1 MTLPDIVYVVRFSR
15 HSEELRHSL
24 RSLVNLPHGK
34 VWLAGHKPE
43 WATGVEHIKTA
54 RKPGAHVDAKTNLRA
69 ACEHPDVSEE
79 FIYMNDDFFVMQPFE
94 QLPVMHRGP
103 LSGVGGMA
111 TAYQRAIKKGL
122 AILRSKGIEEPLMY
136 DLHAPMTVTKAG
148 MLEALDLCH
157 AHKDA
162 RVGHGLHERT
172 IYGNLNDVG
181 GEKHHNFKVYRQ
193 DRGWRSWPF
202 ISTNDNTFRTQPV
215 GEFIRARF
223 PTQSEYEAT
232 PAPKARAPRQVVT
245 GRRAIRRHASS
256 TIRTI
261 QRRTAA

>member
-43 WATGVEHIKTA
+43 WATGVEHIKTS

-79 FIYMNDDFFVMQPFE
+79 FIYFNDDFFVMQPFD

-136 DLHAPMTVTKAG
+136 DLHARGAG
-148 MLEALDLCH
+148 
-157 AHKDA
+157 
-162 RVGHGLHERT
+162 RGP
-172 IYGNLNDVG
+172 
-181 GEKHHNFKVYRQ
+181 YR
-193 DRGWRSWPF
+193 F
-202 ISTNDNTFRTQPV
+202 H
-215 GEFIRARF
+215 
-223 PTQSEYEAT
+223 
-232 PAPKARAPRQVVT
+232 APRADPVRQP
-245 GRRAIRRHASS
+245 
-256 TIRTI
+256 
-261 QRRTAA
+261 QRRRRGQAPQLQGAPSGQGLALVAVPVDQRPHLSHPARRGVHPG

>member
-43 WATGVEHIKTA
+43 WATGVEHIKTS

-79 FIYMNDDFFVMQPFE
+79 FIYFNDDFFVMQPFD

-148 MLEALDLCH
+148 MLEALDV
-157 AHKDA
+157 A
-162 RVGHGLHERT
+162 RTDSMLQERT
-172 IYGNLNDVG
+172 LYGNLNDVG
-181 GEKHHNFKVYRQ
+181 GDKHHNFKVHRQ
-193 DRGWRSWPF
+193 DRGWHSWPF
-202 ISTNDNTFRTQPV
+202 LSTNDHTFRTLPV
-215 GEFIRARF
+215 GEYIRGRF

-232 PAPKARAPRQVVT
+232 PAPKARVPHSRVGVPA
-245 GRRAIRRHASS
+245 RRPIRRHASS